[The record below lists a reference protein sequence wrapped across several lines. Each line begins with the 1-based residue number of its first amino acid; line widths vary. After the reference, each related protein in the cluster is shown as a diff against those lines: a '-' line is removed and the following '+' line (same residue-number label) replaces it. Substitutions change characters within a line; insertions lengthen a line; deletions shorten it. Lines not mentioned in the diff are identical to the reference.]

1 MYSWLLEMVG
11 LVAVEGVDRR
21 QILHQQQNQQGQTS
35 VAPYEPSAPAAAEP
49 RPVEPRRGEAQL
61 AALRAT
67 LTSQMTPSILSS
79 RDPKLVVQLE
89 RLLGELQD
97 VEEGVRPD
105 RPVEEL
111 VRDVLHVAGRL
122 GLPAANRKWGA
133 PKA

>member
-1 MYSWLLEMVG
+1 
-11 LVAVEGVDRR
+11 
-21 QILHQQQNQQGQTS
+21 
-35 VAPYEPSAPAAAEP
+35 
-49 RPVEPRRGEAQL
+49 
-61 AALRAT
+61 
-67 LTSQMTPSILSS
+67 MTQSSLSD

-97 VEEGVRPD
+97 VEEGIRPE

-133 PKA
+133 PKSLNGPLRARFGR